1 MVKPRGEITFYKYA
15 NNPDRCWIRLD
26 LTCSCGRFYV
36 QDDDE
41 PTSIDELTSTDT
53 KAHDVLIPGL
63 TRCLRRL
70 GLLHAPDPVN

>member
-1 MVKPRGEITFYKYA
+1 MTRDEA
-15 NNPDRCWIRLD
+15 
-26 LTCSCGRFYV
+26 YV
-36 QDDDE
+36 AIAQ
-41 PTSIDELTSTDT
+41 PLSTDT